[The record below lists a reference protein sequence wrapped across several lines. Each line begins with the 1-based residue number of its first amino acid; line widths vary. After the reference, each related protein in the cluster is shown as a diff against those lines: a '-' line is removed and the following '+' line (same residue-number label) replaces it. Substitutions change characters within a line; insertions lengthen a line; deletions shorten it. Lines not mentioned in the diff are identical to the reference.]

1 MIFIDY
7 MQKQKI
13 ILNIKSTFQTKILLS
28 KKKNKIKKTAS
39 CGYSRWNVTHWIMF
53 SGHIWIGEKLVI
65 TILTLIDVAITMVV
79 TKKYTDIKESNQD
92 KVLVWH

>member
-1 MIFIDY
+1 MIICVNRKLSEIKKILF
-7 MQKQKI
+7 KQKF
-13 ILNIKSTFQTKILLS
+13 SFQ
-28 KKKNKIKKTAS
+28 KKKKQTKKTAS
-39 CGYSRWNVTHWIMF
+39 CGYSSWNITNWTMF

>member
-1 MIFIDY
+1 MIFDY
-7 MQKQKI
+7 MRKQKI
-13 ILNIKSTFQTKILLS
+13 IWNIKNTFQTKILLS
-28 KKKNKIKKTAS
+28 KKKKKQTKKTAS
-39 CGYSRWNVTHWIMF
+39 CGYSHWNITNWTMF

>member
-1 MIFIDY
+1 
-7 MQKQKI
+7 
-13 ILNIKSTFQTKILLS
+13 
-28 KKKNKIKKTAS
+28 
-39 CGYSRWNVTHWIMF
+39 MF
-53 SGHIWIGEKLVI
+53 NGHIWIGEKLVI

>member
-7 MQKQKI
+7 MHKQKNY
-13 ILNIKSTFQTKILLS
+13 LKYEKYFSNKNSPFQ
-28 KKKNKIKKTAS
+28 KKKQKKTAS

-53 SGHIWIGEKLVI
+53 SGHIWIGEKLVT
-65 TILTLIDVAITMVV
+65 TILTLTDVAITMVV